1 MVIFHSYVSL
11 PHVNIVPSRRGGV
24 GSFQTWRHDFF
35 PGDSCRIGS
44 ECPWALFPDAYGSH
58 GSAFYIGK
66 ELGILVALAVASG
79 FSHTG
84 VGHVSLTLHF
94 CWTEIQPP
102 QLWFVVST
110 NSTFASIPQ
119 KEMNIPNLHTVLRGS

>member
-1 MVIFHSYVSL
+1 MLTLYPVDVVVSGALKHGAMIFSLVIPAQL
-11 PHVNIVPSRRGGV
+11 E
-24 GSFQTWRHDFF
+24 
-35 PGDSCRIGS
+35 

-84 VGHVSLTLHF
+84 VGHVSLTVHF
-94 CWTEIQPP
+94 CLTEIQPP

-110 NSTFASIPQ
+110 NSTFPSIPQ
-119 KEMNIPNLHTVLRGS
+119 NEMNIPNLYTVLGGS